1 MKKIAFLRTFFLIA
15 LLVTPAICNALMD
28 HSAHTFMFTKPI
40 TSNLSIEQAGWSN
53 VLYKKQMKGAA
64 FQVYGI
70 FESSIMN
77 GPLQSYFLFNGKDE
91 LVVQYGG
98 NPGSA
103 GGPVSPATFNPNAG
117 TAGDYN
123 ALSGE
128 RDILAQW
135 LGIADTNFDES
146 YTFQPAQTQYGVAFD
161 YNHDVKHFINMGSL
175 QHLTAGVMMPLVYT
189 KNSLNY
195 NGSQELRSAL
205 NGISEG
211 QSYQLIP
218 DLGQSFDRFQAAFI
232 MPYVA
237 TKYRNDS
244 DIQIATKTFLIL
256 PISKPVNNE
265 YIFSPQLEYNG
276 HAVLGSQVTF
286 QIPIFKKAEDSTAR
300 IAMFLYLE
308 NKFPFENTQYRTFD
322 LYYKP
327 FSRYMK
333 IYDSLLNQAVPGVN
347 VFTRKCHVNPYN
359 LINFMTGLRVFYH
372 DSCAEFGYEL
382 WGHGQE
388 NVRIEPSN
396 AWQDKRYGICLIDK
410 DGNPELGATAS
421 ASTIN
426 YVGPQD
432 VMPNQLGTAL
442 VNSPVY
448 INSEQLDLNSAGAA
462 SAITHRLFA
471 SANLAN
477 RSSRLYTFAT
487 FGGFIE
493 ISQNNSAL
501 SKWGCWAKFGI
512 SF

>member
-15 LLVTPAICNALMD
+15 LLITPMFCNALIN

-64 FQVYGI
+64 FQAYGI
-70 FESSIMN
+70 FETSIMS
-77 GPLQSYFLFNGKDE
+77 GPLQSYFLFNGKEE
-91 LVVQYGG
+91 LIVQYGSD
-98 NPGSA
+98 PGVIVPPAYPPA
-103 GGPVSPATFNPNAG
+103 GS
-117 TAGDYN
+117 YN

-135 LGIADTNFDES
+135 LGITDTNFDQS
-146 YTFQPAQTQYGVAFD
+146 YTFQPAQTQYGVALE

-175 QHLTAGVMMPLVYT
+175 QNLTAGVMMPLVYT

-195 NGSQELRSAL
+195 NGSEDLRSAL
-205 NGISEG
+205 NGVSEG
-211 QSYQLIP
+211 QSFQLIP
-218 DLGQSFDRFQAAFI
+218 EIHQSFDRFQAAFI

-237 TKYRNDS
+237 TKYRNDH

-286 QIPIFKKAEDSTAR
+286 QIPLFKKAEDSSAR
-300 IAMFLYLE
+300 ITMFIYLE

-322 LYYKP
+322 LYDNP
-327 FSRYMK
+327 FSRYLK
-333 IYDSLLNQAVPGVN
+333 IYDNVLNQAVPGIN
-347 VFTRKCHVNPYN
+347 VFTRKCKVNPYN
-359 LINFMTGLRVFYH
+359 LINFMTGLRVFYQ

-388 NVRIEPSN
+388 NVVIDSSN
-396 AWQDKRYGICLIDK
+396 AWQNNRYGIALINAA
-410 DGNPELGATAS
+410 GTPTLGATAS
-421 ASTIN
+421 QSTIN

-432 VMPNQLGTAL
+432 VAKDHVSGAT
-442 VNSPVY
+442 VNKPIY
-448 INSEQLDLNSAGAA
+448 INAEHLDLNSAGAA

-471 SANLAN
+471 SANIAN
-477 RSSRLYTFAT
+477 RSSRIYTFAT
-487 FGGFIE
+487 LGGFIE
-493 ISQNNSAL
+493 VSQNNSAL
-501 SKWGCWAKFGI
+501 SKWGGWAKFGI

>member
-15 LLVTPAICNALMD
+15 LLLTPMFCNALID
-28 HSAHTFMFTKPI
+28 HSAHTFLFTKPI

-64 FQVYGI
+64 FQAYGI
-70 FESSIMN
+70 FETSIIN
-77 GPLQSYFLFNGKDE
+77 GPLQSYFLFDNKEE
-91 LVVQYGG
+91 LIVQYGSNVGGVG
-98 NPGSA
+98 NGEP
-103 GGPVSPATFNPNAG
+103 
-117 TAGDYN
+117 GDYN
-123 ALSGE
+123 ALSGD

-135 LGIADTNFDES
+135 IGITDTNFEQS
-146 YTFQPAQTQYGVAFD
+146 YTFQPAQTQYGVALE

-175 QHLTAGVMMPLVYT
+175 QNLTAGVMMPLVYAQ
-189 KNSLNY
+189 NSLNY
-195 NGSQELRSAL
+195 NGSEELRSAL
-205 NGISEG
+205 NGVSEG
-211 QSYQLIP
+211 QGFQLIP
-218 DLGQSFDRFQAAFI
+218 DANQSLDRFQAAFI

-244 DIQIATKTFLIL
+244 DVQIATKTFLIL

-276 HAVLGSQVTF
+276 HALLGSQVTF
-286 QIPIFKKAEDSTAR
+286 QIPLFKKAEDSSAR
-300 IAMFLYLE
+300 IAMFIYLE

-322 LYYKP
+322 LYNNP
-327 FSRYMK
+327 FSRYLK
-333 IYDSLLNQAVPGVN
+333 IYDSVTNQALPGVT
-347 VFTRKCHVNPYN
+347 VFTRKCKVNPYN

-388 NVRIEPSN
+388 NVIIDSSN
-396 AWQDKRYGICLIDK
+396 AWQNNRYGICLIDHT
-410 DGNPELGATAS
+410 GAPQLGKTAS
-421 ASTIN
+421 QSTIN
-426 YVGPQD
+426 FVGPQD
-432 VMPNQLGTAL
+432 QVVNPILPTAYI
-442 VNSPVY
+442 NNPIY
-448 INSEQLDLNSAGAA
+448 INSDQLNLNSAGAA

-471 SANLAN
+471 SANIAN

-487 FGGFIE
+487 LGGFIE

>member
-15 LLVTPAICNALMD
+15 LLITPMFCNALIN
-28 HSAHTFMFTKPI
+28 HSAHTFMFTKPL

-64 FQVYGI
+64 FQAYGI
-70 FESSIMN
+70 FETSIIN
-77 GPLQSYFLFNGKDE
+77 GPLQSYFLFDNKQE
-91 LVVQYGG
+91 LVVQYGAD
-98 NPGSA
+98 PG
-103 GGPVSPATFNPNAG
+103 GGTPV
-117 TAGDYN
+117 AGDYN
-123 ALSGE
+123 VLSGE

-135 LGIADTNFDES
+135 LGLSNENFDEES
-146 YTFQPAQTQYGVAFD
+146 YTFQPAQTQYGMALE
-161 YNHDVKHFINMGSL
+161 YNHDVKHFINMGSM
-175 QHLTAGVMMPLVYT
+175 QNLTAGIMMPLVYT
-189 KNSLNY
+189 QNSLNY
-195 NGSQELRSAL
+195 NGSEELRSAL
-205 NGISEG
+205 NGVSEG
-211 QSYQLIP
+211 QSFQLIP
-218 DLGQSFDRFQAAFI
+218 EADQSFDRFQAAFV

-276 HAVLGSQVTF
+276 HALLGSQVTF
-286 QIPIFKKAEDSTAR
+286 QIPLFKKAEDSSAR
-300 IAMFLYLE
+300 IAMFIYLE

-327 FSRYMK
+327 FSRYLK
-333 IYDSLLNQAVPGVN
+333 IYDNVLNQALPGVTA
-347 VFTRKCHVNPYN
+347 FTRKCKVNPYN

-388 NVRIEPSN
+388 NVEIDSSN
-396 AWQDKRYGICLIDK
+396 AWQENRYGICLIDAA
-410 DGNPELGATAS
+410 GVPQLGKTAS
-421 ASTIN
+421 TSTIN

-432 VMPNQLGTAL
+432 EIPNALGTAM

-448 INSEQLDLNSAGAA
+448 ISTDQLDLNSAGAA

-471 SANLAN
+471 SANIAN

-487 FGGFIE
+487 VGGFIE
-493 ISQNNSAL
+493 VSQNNSAL